1 MWLWVTFFSCIRYIY
16 RIVKNSN
23 PSFKYKLSLAVVCV
37 WSVTR
42 LFNSR
47 QKKNLTHKD
56 FLCNKHIYT
65 QNSKMSA
72 GVKVSEPGMEGS
84 VKNEEVFEAAKK
96 MMGREFQTVLAALL
110 KILPDYEDMLVKF
123 IMITPLFIVT
133 LTIAHISLQSA
144 TLTNKGQVYKIQI
157 SHLKL
162 LCFCVLI
169 CW

>member
-1 MWLWVTFFSCIRYIY
+1 
-16 RIVKNSN
+16 
-23 PSFKYKLSLAVVCV
+23 
-37 WSVTR
+37 
-42 LFNSR
+42 
-47 QKKNLTHKD
+47 
-56 FLCNKHIYT
+56 
-65 QNSKMSA
+65 MSA

-123 IMITPLFIVT
+123 ILITPLLVT
-133 LTIAHISLQSA
+133 LTIAHINLQSA
-144 TLTNKGQVYKIQI
+144 TSTNEGQVYKIQI

-162 LCFCVLI
+162 LSFCVLI

>member
-1 MWLWVTFFSCIRYIY
+1 
-16 RIVKNSN
+16 
-23 PSFKYKLSLAVVCV
+23 
-37 WSVTR
+37 
-42 LFNSR
+42 
-47 QKKNLTHKD
+47 
-56 FLCNKHIYT
+56 
-65 QNSKMSA
+65 MSA

-123 IMITPLFIVT
+123 INDNSSLIVT
-133 LTIAHISLQSA
+133 LTIAHINLQSA
-144 TLTNKGQVYKIQI
+144 TSTNKGQVYKIQI

-162 LCFCVLI
+162 LSFCVLI